1 MNNNFHKAEA
11 GEYLPFEGY
20 GQNTNSATSFDISLS
35 KKVLKIW
42 NFKTKIMRQSMTQ
55 YTACALLHAPITSD
69 PLTLPSLLVNSV
81 VTHRWS
87 MRTHNCAPQDTS
99 LTLSPVIRNILKIM
113 SETTPAG
120 VPEGGWRVR
129 SAGQDSRGENAFPA
143 SHQFSL

>member
-35 KKVLKIW
+35 KKYWKIW

-87 MRTHNCAPQDTS
+87 MRTHNCAPQGTS
-99 LTLSPVIRNILKIM
+99 LTLSPVIRNILKNHVWDN
-113 SETTPAG
+113 PRRG
-120 VPEGGWRVR
+120 PRRGGWRVR
-129 SAGQDSRGENAFPA
+129 STGQDSHLEKTP
-143 SHQFSL
+143 SLLPN